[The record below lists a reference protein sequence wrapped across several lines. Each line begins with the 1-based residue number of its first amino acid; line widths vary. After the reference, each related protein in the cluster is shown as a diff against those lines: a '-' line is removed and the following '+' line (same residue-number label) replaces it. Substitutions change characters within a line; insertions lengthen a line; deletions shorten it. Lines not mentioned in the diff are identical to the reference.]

1 MKKTLLAAVFAGFLP
16 TLGHAADPASGF
28 TDAQRKEIVAI
39 VRQALKADPSILR
52 DAVSSLEADNQAKDA
67 AEAKGAIAA
76 NQKALFNQFGDPQAG
91 NPNGDVTVVE
101 FYDPRCPYCRRM
113 LPGIAQMLKKDPGVR
128 LVFKDIPVLG
138 PASVM
143 ESRAILAAQAQGAYL
158 KMQTALM
165 TNPAQPSG
173 DDSGDRDQ
181 AWPGREQAAGG
192 HEKPGRDAAAGRQ
205 SQACPCPER
214 PRHAELRGRGAA
226 HSGRCRYRT
235 AGRRGEQGAQA
246 FLSPPADFG
255 SFAAC
260 HARRA
265 TLAVWTRDGAAD
277 TSGLHSTDA
286 GIAGFPFSQFSP
298 HSGENDAL
306 IRSSWRV

>member
-165 TNPAQPSG
+165 TNPAQPSEEMI
-173 DDSGDRDQ
+173 
-181 AWPGREQAAGG
+181 RETATKLGL
-192 HEKPGRDAAAGRQ
+192 DASKLLADMK
-205 SQACPCPER
+205 SQAVTQRLEDNLKLA
-214 PRHAELRGRGAA
+214 HALNVQG
-226 HSGRCRYRT
+226 T
-235 AGRRGEQGAQA
+235 PNFVVGEQLIPGAVDTAQLEDA
-246 FLSPPADFG
+246 VSK
-255 SFAAC
+255 
-260 HARRA
+260 ARK
-265 TLAVWTRDGAAD
+265 
-277 TSGLHSTDA
+277 HS
-286 GIAGFPFSQFSP
+286 
-298 HSGENDAL
+298 
-306 IRSSWRV
+306 